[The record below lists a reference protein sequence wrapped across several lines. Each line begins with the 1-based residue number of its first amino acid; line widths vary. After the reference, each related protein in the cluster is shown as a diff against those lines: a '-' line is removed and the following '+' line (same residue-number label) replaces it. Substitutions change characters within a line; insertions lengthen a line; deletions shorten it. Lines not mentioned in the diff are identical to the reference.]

1 MKKIKSALLL
11 VLFFTTLF
19 SYAQQAPAVPKIKIS
34 GKVVEKISKQP
45 LEYATITFLE
55 PNNQKPVAGGITN
68 PNGEFDIEVKPGV
81 YDIKIEFISFK
92 LFEIKQ
98 KNLQS
103 NSTLGL
109 ISLEENPNQLNEVI
123 IRSEKTTVEIKLDKK
138 VYNVGNDLMVKG
150 GTVSDVLD
158 NIPSVAVDVEGN
170 ISLRGNENVRVL
182 IDGKPSN
189 AINIAEALRLIP
201 ADAIEKVEVI
211 TNPSARY
218 DAEGGGGLLNI
229 ILKKGKNQGLN
240 GTFIASA
247 GYPENYG
254 LSGTLN
260 YKSKNFNLFTTQG
273 YNDRSNPGNAF
284 TNSRYLNADNSNR
297 NYVNET
303 RENERDNKGYN
314 GNFGME
320 WYLSESLSWTN
331 TFNYRKSDG
340 NNVDNVFQNN
350 YDAGFNYDYTRNRI
364 NLENSDSENVEFTTN
379 FTKKFKKDGHKLTF
393 DGSFSTNDDINN
405 ALITDTA
412 TNTNTS
418 VVKFDKTINNQTQ
431 SRNLLQMDYVLP
443 VGKGSQFE
451 AGYRGDFSELL
462 TDYSVKNDG
471 VINNNFTNTLEY
483 REKVNAIYTQYG
495 VKINKFSALFG
506 LRFEDSNIEINQLA
520 TNDFNTKKYN
530 NFFPSAFFTY
540 EISDKSSASLSYSRR
555 IQRPRGRM
563 LNPFSNLSSNINIFV
578 GNPDLD
584 PAFSDAIDFG
594 YIKKWEKLTFN
605 TSLYVNKT
613 NDVFQF
619 ARRESGDFIVTA
631 VDDKDTVVNG
641 EVTQINGG
649 EDTRIPIIISSPINL
664 ATEYRVGFEFTLNYS
679 PFKWWKLNSNFN
691 FFRNETQG
699 DFTYTDFKNKKI
711 VQNFDNVA
719 TSWSTR
725 LTSKITLPYKIDWQT
740 NATYNGP
747 QNNAQGRS
755 LGVFAANIAF
765 SKDILKDKG
774 TLSFNV
780 SDVFNSRKRMV
791 ESNLPGIVNSYS
803 EMQWRERQFNLS
815 FTYRFNKPKSE
826 REQPKRNQGDNE
838 GDFQG

>member
-1 MKKIKSALLL
+1 MKKIKSVLFI

-19 SYAQQAPAVPKIKIS
+19 SFSQQVVVAPKIKIT

-45 LEYATITFLE
+45 LEYATITFLL
-55 PNNQKPVAGGITN
+55 PNNPKPVAGGITN
-68 PNGEFDIEVKPGV
+68 PKGEFEIEVKPGT

-92 LFEIKQ
+92 IAEIKQ
-98 KNLQS
+98 KNLQKNTS
-103 NSTLGL
+103 LGL
-109 ISLEENPNQLNEVI
+109 ISLDQDANQLNEVV

-138 VYNVGNDLMVKG
+138 VYNVGSDLMVKG

-158 NIPSVAVDVEGN
+158 NIPSVSVDVEGN
-170 ISLRGNENVRVL
+170 VSLRGNENVRVL
-182 IDGKPSN
+182 IDGRPSN

-240 GTFIASA
+240 GTIIASA
-247 GYPENYG
+247 GYPETYG

-284 TNSRYLNADNSNR
+284 TNSRYLNADNSTR
-297 NYVNET
+297 DYVNET

-314 GNFGME
+314 GTFGIE
-320 WYLSESLSWTN
+320 LYLNEKTSWTN
-331 TFNYRKSDG
+331 SINYRKSNG
-340 NNVDNVFQNN
+340 INVDNVFQNN
-350 YDAGFNYDYTRNRI
+350 YDADFKYDYTRNRI

-393 DGSFSTNDDINN
+393 DGSFSTSDELND
-405 ALITDTA
+405 ALITDTR
-412 TNTNTS
+412 TNTS
-418 VVKFDKTINNQTQ
+418 VVKFDNTINNQKQ
-431 SRNLLQMDYVLP
+431 SRNLLQTDYVLP
-443 VGKGSQFE
+443 FGKSSQFE

-462 TDYSVKNDG
+462 TDYSVVNDG
-471 VINNNFTNTLEY
+471 KINTNFTNTLQY
-483 REKVNAIYTQYG
+483 KEKVNAVYTQYG
-495 VKINKFSALFG
+495 VKFNKFSALFG

-540 EISDKSSASLSYSRR
+540 EISDKSSTSISYSRR
-555 IQRPRGRM
+555 VQRPRGRL
-563 LNPFSNLSSNINIFV
+563 LNPFNNLSSNINIFV
-578 GNPDLD
+578 GNPDID
-584 PAFSDAIDFG
+584 PAFTDALDFG
-594 YIKKWEKLTFN
+594 YIKRWDKLTFN

-613 NDVFQF
+613 TDSFQF
-619 ARRESGDFIVTA
+619 ARRESGEFVVTII
-631 VDDKDTVVNG
+631 DGEDTFVNG
-641 EVTQINGG
+641 EVTQVNGG
-649 EDTRIPIIISSPINL
+649 ADKRTPVIISSPINL
-664 ATEYRVGFEFTLNYS
+664 ATEYRLGFEFTLNYS

-699 DFTYTDFKNKKI
+699 DFTYIDFKSNEI

-755 LGVFAANIAF
+755 LGVFGANLAF

-774 TLSFNV
+774 TLSFNI
-780 SDVFNSRKRMV
+780 SDVFNSRKRMM
-791 ESNLPGIVNSYS
+791 ETFLPGVVSSYS
-803 EMQWRERQFNLS
+803 EMQWRERQFTLS
-815 FTYRFNKPKSE
+815 FTYRFNKAKNE
-826 REQPKRNQGDNE
+826 REQPKRNQQDSE
-838 GDFQG
+838 GDYQG